1 MIELMVVLTIMLV
14 LVTIGV
20 PMYERSILRTRET
33 ALREELFG
41 MRQALAL
48 YWEDK
53 QLRPQSLEELV
64 SSGYLKV
71 LPRDPITSSNT
82 TWTGVTLQQSDM
94 VIITNDEASGIVEV
108 HSGSKM
114 IGSDG
119 KPYSEW

>member
-1 MIELMVVLTIMLV
+1 M
-14 LVTIGV
+14 
-20 PMYERSILRTRET
+20 
-33 ALREELFG
+33 
-41 MRQALAL
+41 
-48 YWEDK
+48 
-53 QLRPQSLEELV
+53 
-64 SSGYLKV
+64 

-94 VIITNDEASGIVEV
+94 VIITNDEASGIVDV